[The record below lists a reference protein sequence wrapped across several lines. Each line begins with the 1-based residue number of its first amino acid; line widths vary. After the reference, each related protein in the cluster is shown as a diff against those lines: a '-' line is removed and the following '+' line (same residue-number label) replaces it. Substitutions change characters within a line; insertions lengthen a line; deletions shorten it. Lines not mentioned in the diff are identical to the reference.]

1 MNKNKNII
9 AIGGGGSEHNFS
21 IYQYAVSLTK
31 KKKPRALLIPTAA
44 PGRDPANIWNIFQEC
59 FGKKLNCHVDILDLL
74 FCQYSNKEIEKLVLE
89 ADLIYVSG
97 GNTLRM
103 VTVLKNKGV
112 AKLLEKAYRN
122 GTVMMGE
129 SAGAICWHS
138 FGHSD
143 SRRELN
149 PENWKYICVAGFGY
163 FPGIFCPHYTK
174 VRGLDFEKMLI
185 RKKEVGIAIT
195 DFAGIQYQN
204 DKYRIINSKSS
215 GCAYLFK
222 VKGNKVI
229 KKRIV
234 VDGIFRHVRDLF
246 KD

>member
-1 MNKNKNII
+1 MNKDKNVI

-44 PGRDPANIWNIFQEC
+44 PGRDPTNIWNTFQEC
-59 FGKKLNCHVDILDLL
+59 FGKKLNCQVDILDLL
-74 FCQYSNKEIEKLVLE
+74 FHQYTSKEIEKLVLE

-112 AKLLEKAYRN
+112 AKLIEKAYRK

-129 SAGAICWHS
+129 SAGAICWHA

-149 PENWKYICVAGFGY
+149 PENWKYICVSGFGY
-163 FPGIFCPHYTK
+163 FQGIFCPHYTK
-174 VRGLDFEKMLI
+174 VRGADFEKMLL
-185 RKKEVGIAIT
+185 RKKESGIALT

-204 DKYRIINSKSS
+204 DQFRILKSKPS

-222 VKGNKVI
+222 HLNNKII
-229 KKRIV
+229 KKRIIS
-234 VDGIFRHVRDLF
+234 DGKFRHIRELF
-246 KD
+246 